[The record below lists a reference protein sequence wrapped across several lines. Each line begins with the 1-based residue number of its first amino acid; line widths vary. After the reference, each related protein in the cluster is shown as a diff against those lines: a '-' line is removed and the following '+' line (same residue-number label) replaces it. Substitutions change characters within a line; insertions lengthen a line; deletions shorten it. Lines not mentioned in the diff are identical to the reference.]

1 MEMSVWDLTPPVPDP
16 AHCSSSSSGGGSQPL
31 SLGPWDST
39 GGLVASVGTGLHD
52 PARMDSR
59 EGAMALPW
67 VPATAAGT
75 HVVAAAP
82 SRASPHGQWAGQP
95 ERRRK
100 KRNLYSWNQLHILES
115 FFHREKYPS
124 PAQAE
129 MLSGMT
135 GLTYQQIR
143 TWFQNRRGKHRRL
156 CSGNGT
162 PGSSLCT
169 LQTHLCA
176 DPRQD
181 PFSPFDWSVNPVS
194 PGPDPGMQWAL
205 QGPASSAFDS
215 RIHLPPLQP
224 AACPTDLQG
233 YNTWAPQ
240 PSVGTSPPAV
250 QPVTISSSFLH
261 FSQVQ
266 SMESL
271 ELAQL
276 INAGDSL
283 LTSFCMD
290 NQWNPPCEPNYGDM
304 PALVRHWE

>member
-1 MEMSVWDLTPPVPDP
+1 MEMSAPELQEAFAAMTPALWDLIPLVPDP
-16 AHCSSSSSGGGSQPL
+16 AHCSSSSSSSSSSGGGSQPL
-31 SLGPWDST
+31 SRGPWDST

-59 EGAMALPW
+59 EGAMALPR

-100 KRNLYSWNQLHILES
+100 KRNLYSWNQLRILES

-162 PGSSLCT
+162 LGSSLCI
-169 LQTHLCA
+169 L
-176 DPRQD
+176 
-181 PFSPFDWSVNPVS
+181 
-194 PGPDPGMQWAL
+194 
-205 QGPASSAFDS
+205 
-215 RIHLPPLQP
+215 
-224 AACPTDLQG
+224 
-233 YNTWAPQ
+233 
-240 PSVGTSPPAV
+240 
-250 QPVTISSSFLH
+250 
-261 FSQVQ
+261 QVQ
-266 SMESL
+266 SMEPL

-290 NQWNPPCEPNYGDM
+290 SQRNPPCEPNYGDM